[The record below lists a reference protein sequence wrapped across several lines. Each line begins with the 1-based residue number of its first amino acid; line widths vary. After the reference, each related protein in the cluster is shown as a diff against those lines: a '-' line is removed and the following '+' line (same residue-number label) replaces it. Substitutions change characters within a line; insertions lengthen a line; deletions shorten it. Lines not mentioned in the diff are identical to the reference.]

1 MPLAVPLHVVLC
13 GQYAKHC
20 SLVPTLSSSR
30 MYIVSCVLFTVLRT
44 LPAACC
50 LLPVDL
56 CRFASGPRPA
66 ACRLRK
72 IAPAAAIVDPCALQ
86 SAACCAAVAAAV
98 LGLCHPQ
105 TVSGGKTATYLVNLL
120 TRG

>member
-1 MPLAVPLHVVLC
+1 MPHATCCASTRCALWTVCQKLL
-13 GQYAKHC
+13 
-20 SLVPTLSSSR
+20 PTLSSSR

-44 LPAACC
+44 IPAACC